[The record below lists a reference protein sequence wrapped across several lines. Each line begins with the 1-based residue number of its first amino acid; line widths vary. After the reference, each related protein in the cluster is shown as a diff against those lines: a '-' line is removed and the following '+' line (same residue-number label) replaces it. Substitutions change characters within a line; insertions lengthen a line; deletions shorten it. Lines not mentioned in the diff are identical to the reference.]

1 MISDTILI
9 LLLPGGGVPIGGG
22 GGEVVGKTIK
32 YLLIRTL
39 RTSFLTYH
47 PTLRAPLLQLEKGN

>member
-9 LLLPGGGVPIGGG
+9 LLLPGGGVPMGG

-47 PTLRAPLLQLEKGN
+47 PTLRAPLLQLEEGN

>member
-22 GGEVVGKTIK
+22 GGGVGKTIK

-47 PTLRAPLLQLEKGN
+47 PTLRAPLLQLEEGN

>member
-9 LLLPGGGVPIGGG
+9 LLLPGGGVPIG

-47 PTLRAPLLQLEKGN
+47 PTLRAPLLQLEEGN

>member
-9 LLLPGGGVPIGGG
+9 LLLPGGGVPIGG

>member
-22 GGEVVGKTIK
+22 GGGRQNNKIPINKNIK
-32 YLLIRTL
+32 DFFSHLPP
-39 RTSFLTYH
+39 H
-47 PTLRAPLLQLEKGN
+47 PAGTPPPTGGGELK